1 MKPRSSRSR
10 GGAAGSGAIVGG
22 VHTILYS
29 RKPEAVRAFFRD
41 VLGLPSVDA
50 GDGWLIFAAPPGEI
64 AVHPTDGAVS
74 HELFLM
80 CTDVT
85 AAVRRLEERGV
96 RIASPISDQRWG
108 LLARI
113 ELPDGQLLGLYEPR
127 HPTAIRMRG
136 KAGRAATPRRAAPK
150 RAEAKSGS
158 AKKRGPAKR
167 TRGG

>member
-1 MKPRSSRSR
+1 MKPGSSRKSGR
-10 GGAAGSGAIVGG
+10 AAGTGGIVGG
-22 VHTILYS
+22 VHTVLFS
-29 RKPEAVRAFFRD
+29 RKPEEVRAFFRD
-41 VLGLPSVDA
+41 VLRLPSVDA

-64 AVHPTDGAVS
+64 AVHPTEGKAS
-74 HELFLM
+74 HELYLM
-80 CTDVT
+80 CADVA

-96 RIASPISDQRWG
+96 RIASPVTDQRWG

-136 KAGRAATPRRAAPK
+136 KTRPA
-150 RAEAKSGS
+150 S
-158 AKKRGPAKR
+158 AKKRGPARR